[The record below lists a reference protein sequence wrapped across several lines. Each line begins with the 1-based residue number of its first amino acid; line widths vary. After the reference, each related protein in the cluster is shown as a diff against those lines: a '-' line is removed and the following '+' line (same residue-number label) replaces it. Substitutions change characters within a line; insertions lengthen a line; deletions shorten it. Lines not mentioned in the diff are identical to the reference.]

1 MGYCKKLKLC
11 SNCLTFKSHTIDK
24 CRAKLCKICTKPH
37 NTILCSKDSNDSKSD
52 SQTENELPSI
62 SSNNA
67 IVPATQAVLLPTAIV
82 YVKDINGI
90 SQNCRLL
97 IDSASQ
103 GSFIRESCVNSLQL
117 NRTKANISVDGLS
130 SRKVGRVAGSVKL
143 QTTSQFNKNASITVD
158 ALITP
163 KITCDLPQCPVDASV
178 LKTFKQLQ
186 LADVNC
192 HQPGPIDIRLG
203 ADVFGEIMLSGHLNV
218 SGISASES
226 IFGWVILGKTKGISQ
241 TITSNHASCNAVE
254 FELDKFW
261 QLKEISNIKPYTQE
275 ETACEN
281 HFIQTFSRD
290 STGRFAVKFP
300 FRKSSN
306 ELTNLIQEDLR
317 LPNASLSIDDDT
329 ANTLGI
335 LWHPASDVFSFK
347 VNSLF
352 LELTLTKN
360 TLLSTIA
367 KTFDP
372 LGWLSPITIQ
382 SKLLTQ
388 KLWKYQLQC
397 GMKSFLQA
405 LQTNGRHYQRT
416 YYLSKISKYLFHDP
430 DKEIPPDGFSDASEK
445 AYAAVIYCHSV
456 SNTGQIKV
464 QLVIAKTKV
473 APLKTISLPRLELCG
488 ALLLSKLMDFTC
500 KAFDIPIS
508 QSHFHTDST
517 IVLAWI
523 GSHASRWK
531 TFVANRVAKIQTLS
545 SPTQWHHVSGN
556 ENPADLAT
564 RGVSSSALLTS
575 VWLCGPEFLYNEC
588 SFHPE
593 SSVPTLND
601 SVSTL
606 NDPVPEERC
615 CVQSTIA
622 ANHLPNS
629 NDLFQK
635 YSSLSKLKRAAA
647 YCLRFVNNCRNS
659 KDKVTG
665 FLNTSEL
672 TNAINVLIK
681 SVQFIVFNNEIN
693 ALKINQALSCRSK
706 ILSLNPFLDNS
717 GILRVGGRLRHANI
731 AYGHKHPILLPKGH
745 ILTDLIVRHYH
756 EILLHACPQL
766 VQSSI
771 QEQYWIIG
779 YNNQE
784 AVADFGLMKEYQTVL
799 DKELSKNVLDDDDVN
814 RKWESTKRS
823 ILSTTEKILKRER
836 APIIQDWFDNE
847 CRAATENKNKAYKKM
862 INRKF
867 TRNATEEYKQTRSNE
882 KRLHKSKKKCH
893 KENLLEEVE
902 RLKSSNESRAFYRAV
917 NKEHKDFKPKTTLCK
932 DKNRGIISEKEKVI
946 ERWVEH
952 FNQLLKTGTQTPSQ
966 VIIEAPAEEYEEED
980 LIETPTID
988 EVQDIIDK
996 LKNHK
1001 AAGPDEIPSELIKY
1015 GGKKLTRIIYE
1026 IIILIWESETVPKEW
1041 NLGILCPVH
1050 KKGDA
1055 LNCENYRGISLLCIA
1070 Y

>member
-1 MGYCKKLKLC
+1 MEGLLKQKRIAKGKLTRLITIVDNLQNQENSRFVIEIYENDVNALDNEINKLNYDILCSCLDNEFDKYEQEMHELFDKLTSLKITLEDELEKLRKNENSSNVCRSKVNTNASKTLSSFPKFKVHRGLASGVKEKPDVRGTIYKKVSNNSAYSSQIVAKICTYCKSSSHYGLFKCNSFLELPNKEKWDTVKKLKLC

-24 CRAKLCKICTKPH
+24 CRAELCKICTKPH

-117 NRTKANISVDGLS
+117 NRTKANISIDGLN
-130 SRKVGRVAGSVKL
+130 SRKVGRVAGSIKL

-158 ALITP
+158 TLITP
-163 KITCDLPQCPVDASV
+163 KITCDLPQCSVDASV

-192 HQPGPIDIRLG
+192 HQ
-203 ADVFGEIMLSGHLNV
+203 V
-218 SGISASES
+218 
-226 IFGWVILGKTKGISQ
+226 IFGRVILGNTKDISQ
-241 TITSNHASCNAVE
+241 TILSNHASCNAVE

-261 QLKEISNIKPYTQE
+261 QLEEISNIKPYTQE

-281 HFIQTFSRD
+281 HFIQTFSCD

-306 ELTNLIQEDLR
+306 ELTNLIQEDLH
-317 LPNASLSIDDDT
+317 LPNASLNIDDVT
-329 ANTLGI
+329 VNTLGI

-352 LELTLTKN
+352 LEGTLTK
-360 TLLSTIA
+360 TTILSTIE
-367 KTFDP
+367 KNFYP
-372 LGWLSPITIQ
+372 LGWLSPITIH
-382 SKLLTQ
+382 SKLLMQ
-388 KLWKYQLQC
+388 KLWKYQLQWDEIVPPDIENEW
-397 GMKSFLQA
+397 K
-405 LQTNGRHYQRT
+405 T
-416 YYLSKISKYLFHDP
+416 LSTDILFVKDFKISRYLFHDP
-430 DKEIPPDGFSDASEK
+430 DKEIPPDEFSDASEK

-456 SNTGQIKV
+456 SNTGKIKV

-488 ALLLSKLMDFTC
+488 ALLLSKLMDFAC

-508 QSHFHTDST
+508 QSNFHTDST

-545 SPTQWHHVSGN
+545 SPTQWHQISGN

-588 SFHPE
+588 SFYPE
-593 SSVPTLND
+593 SSVPTLNN

-635 YSSLSKLKRAAA
+635 YSSLFKLKRAAA

-693 ALKINQALSCRSK
+693 TLKINQALSCRSK

-756 EILLHACPQL
+756 EILLHACSQL

-771 QEQYWIIG
+771 QEQYWII
-779 YNNQE
+779 
-784 AVADFGLMKEYQTVL
+784 
-799 DKELSKNVLDDDDVN
+799 DDN
-814 RKWESTKRS
+814 LPPTKWKMGR
-823 ILSTTEKILKRER
+823 
-836 APIIQDWFDNE
+836 IIQLHAGLDNIV
-847 CRAATENKNKAYKKM
+847 RVVTIKTADGTFK
-862 INRKF
+862 
-867 TRNATEEYKQTRSNE
+867 RNITK
-882 KRLHKSKKKCH
+882 
-893 KENLLEEVE
+893 
-902 RLKSSNESRAFYRAV
+902 
-917 NKEHKDFKPKTTLCK
+917 LCM
-932 DKNRGIISEKEKVI
+932 
-946 ERWVEH
+946 
-952 FNQLLKTGTQTPSQ
+952 LP
-966 VIIEAPAEEYEEED
+966 
-980 LIETPTID
+980 
-988 EVQDIIDK
+988 
-996 LKNHK
+996 
-1001 AAGPDEIPSELIKY
+1001 
-1015 GGKKLTRIIYE
+1015 
-1026 IIILIWESETVPKEW
+1026 ILIS
-1041 NLGILCPVH
+1041 
-1050 KKGDA
+1050 
-1055 LNCENYRGISLLCIA
+1055 
-1070 Y
+1070 